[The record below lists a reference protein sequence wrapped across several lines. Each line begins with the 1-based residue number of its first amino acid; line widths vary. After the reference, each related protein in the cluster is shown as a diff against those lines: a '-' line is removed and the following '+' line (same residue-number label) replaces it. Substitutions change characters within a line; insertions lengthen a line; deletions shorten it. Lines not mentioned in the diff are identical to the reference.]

1 MNIIMYLINNVLS
14 QSVYILGLIVLIG
27 LLIQKEKGSKILP
40 SVIKTMIG
48 YLMLNSATQYL
59 SGLLQPFQKILVKIF
74 NMDFVVQDPGTA
86 TV

>member
-48 YLMLNSATQYL
+48 
-59 SGLLQPFQKILVKIF
+59 
-74 NMDFVVQDPGTA
+74 
-86 TV
+86 